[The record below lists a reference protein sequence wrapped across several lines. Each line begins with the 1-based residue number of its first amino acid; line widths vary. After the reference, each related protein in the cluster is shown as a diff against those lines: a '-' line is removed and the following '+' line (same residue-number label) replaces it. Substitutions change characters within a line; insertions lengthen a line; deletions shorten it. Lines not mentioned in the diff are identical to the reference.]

1 MSDKKEF
8 NKKYE
13 KKLNELQIELV
24 QLQDWIIDRGKKIAI
39 IFEGRDAAGKG
50 GTIKRIIEN
59 LNPRY
64 CKVVALAAP
73 TEREKTQWYFQ
84 RYVPHLPASGEIVI
98 FDRSWYNRAGVER
111 VMGFCTDKEYINF
124 LQTCP
129 EFERMII
136 SSGIQ
141 LIKYWFSVSAEEQ
154 IKRFK
159 SRAEDPTKGW
169 KLSPMDLESVN
180 RWDDYSKAKDNMFE
194 HTDTVFSQWNVVES
208 DNKKK
213 ARVNCISHLP
223 NQVKYETIEHP
234 EVVLPE
240 RTQQKNYDRPSRSN
254 YNYVPEEL

>member
-13 KKLNELQIELV
+13 EKLNELQIELV
-24 QLQDWIIDRGKKIAI
+24 RLQDWIIDRGKKIAI

-84 RYVPHLPASGEIVI
+84 RYVPHLPAGGEIVI

-111 VMGFCTDKEYINF
+111 VMDFCTEKEYINF

-169 KLSPMDLESVN
+169 KLSP
-180 RWDDYSKAKDNMFE
+180 KD
-194 HTDTVFSQWNVVES
+194 
-208 DNKKK
+208 
-213 ARVNCISHLP
+213 
-223 NQVKYETIEHP
+223 
-234 EVVLPE
+234 
-240 RTQQKNYDRPSRSN
+240 
-254 YNYVPEEL
+254 